1 MINCF
6 LFKLESSMLSKDFV
20 PLILSVVLPLIT
32 TSASVSTYTVYLAL
46 SVNFSELTLID
57 KSLSPSP
64 LMAVTGLPFLSSIV
78 LVKRSLSASDSTL
91 ITLITG
97 LPSSDANSNVT
108 LSSDVAR
115 ILKPSLLRSKNL
127 YNPCEVV
134 SR

>member
-1 MINCF
+1 
-6 LFKLESSMLSKDFV
+6 MLSKDFV

-57 KSLSPSP
+57 TSLSPSP

-97 LPSSDANSNVT
+97 LPSSDAN
-108 LSSDVAR
+108 
-115 ILKPSLLRSKNL
+115 
-127 YNPCEVV
+127 
-134 SR
+134 